1 MNRLYS
7 VLLSAIKNHSLRS
20 RLIVWNLGIV
30 LLLTVVLSAIYCWN
44 ERERTYETA
53 ERLLL
58 QAMSMQ
64 LQSVQNWYRE
74 RAADVTVLSRLDSV
88 RSHDK
93 ARILADFHSSLNSIP
108 DFSSYAYA
116 NKDGITEL
124 DTLFP
129 PGINVQD
136 RDYFRA
142 SLEGKPFVSDIL
154 AGKMTGRNLLVFSNP
169 VFDYN
174 NQLNGSIFA
183 SVSVDTLS
191 IIMQGFHPSESSKG
205 YLLDDKGSIIAASRL
220 DATDKDTIKNN
231 QGFLRAK
238 SKLSGIGVYQD
249 HRGRQVIGSYQW
261 IPEYNVII
269 LCEIDEAEALAPY
282 YQQIEHLLRGA
293 VLVLFVTLL
302 LTWLLALNLRQPI
315 VHLSAAAQRVQ
326 NHDYS
331 QPIPEYSY
339 LTSPSELRRF
349 CIAFNSMMGTIRE
362 HVALLHSSNQALS
375 QAESKYRLLSTRD
388 QLTGLYNRTYF
399 ETQWDYLTAAQ
410 QVPLSLVVCDVDGL
424 KLINDTLGHQAGDE
438 LIRTFARLLADS
450 FRLEDIIARVG
461 GDEFIVLLP
470 GATEI
475 TVRSCLD
482 KLGTSLSMYNT
493 LRPELPIAAS
503 SGSATATQASELN
516 QLLNQADDMMYQ
528 NKEKSRKKTRQILLS
543 TLIQTAE
550 LWDHHHTA
558 HAKAI
563 QQWSSLIGE
572 KLQLT
577 RRELQQLSL
586 AAQYHD
592 VGKVGIARDILVKP
606 GPLTEREW
614 LEIKRHPEIGS
625 RIAKAIPELFNVS
638 DFIASH
644 HERWDGTGYPCG
656 IEGPKIPLFS
666 RIIAITDAYDAMQ
679 RTTPYRQAKTTE
691 EAQTELRRCAGSQ
704 FDPELVQVFLETLQP
719 TAS

>member
-7 VLLSAIKNHSLRS
+7 TLLSSIKNHSLKS
-20 RLIVWNLGIV
+20 RLIIWNLGIV
-30 LLLTVVLSAIYCWN
+30 LLLTVVLSLIYCRD
-44 ERERTYETA
+44 EKERTYEAA

-58 QAMSMQ
+58 QATSMQ

-74 RAADVTVLSRLDSV
+74 RAGDVAVLASLDSV
-88 RSHDK
+88 RFQDK
-93 ARILADFHSSLNSIP
+93 ARMLADFHSNLNSSR
-108 DFSSYAYA
+108 DFTGYRYA

-129 PGINVQD
+129 VGISVRERN
-136 RDYFRA
+136 YFQA
-142 SLEGKPFVSDIL
+142 ALEGRPYVSDVL
-154 AGKMTGRNLLVFSNP
+154 AGKITGRNFLIFSSP

-174 NQLNGSIFA
+174 NQLNGLVFA
-183 SVSVDTLS
+183 SVSVDTLAF
-191 IIMQGFHPSESSKG
+191 IMGGFHPSESSKG
-205 YLLDDKGSIIAASRL
+205 YLLDDKGSIIAASRM
-220 DATDKDTIKNN
+220 DAADRNTIKNN

-238 SKLSGIGVYQD
+238 NKMSGIDIYED
-249 HRGRQVIGSYQW
+249 HQGRQVIGTYQW
-261 IPEYNVII
+261 LPEYNVII

-282 YQQIEHLLRGA
+282 YQQIHYLLWGA
-293 VLVLFVTLL
+293 VLVLITTLF
-302 LTWLLALNLRQPI
+302 LTWLLALNLGQPI
-315 VHLSAAAQRVQ
+315 VYLSMAAQRVQ

-331 QPIPEYSY
+331 QPIPEQGY
-339 LTSPSELRRF
+339 LASPLEMRRS
-349 CIAFNSMMGTIRE
+349 CVAFNSMMATIRE
-362 HVALLHSSNQALS
+362 HVSLLHSSNLALS

-399 ETQWDYLTAAQ
+399 ETQWDRLTAAQ

-438 LIRTFARLLADS
+438 LIRAFARLLADS
-450 FRLEDIIARVG
+450 FRPEDIIARIG
-461 GDEFIVLLP
+461 GDEFIVLLTD
-470 GATEI
+470 ASEI
-475 TVRSCLD
+475 TVRTCLD
-482 KLGTSLSMYNT
+482 KLATSLGLYNT

-503 SGSATATQASELN
+503 TGSATATQHQQLS
-516 QLLNQADDMMYQ
+516 QLLNQADDIMYQ
-528 NKEKSRKKTRQILLS
+528 HKEKNRKKTRQTLLS

-550 LWDHHHTA
+550 LRDHQYTA
-558 HAKAI
+558 HADAI
-563 QQWSSLIGE
+563 RRWSALIGE

-577 RRELQQLSL
+577 QREMQQLSL

-592 VGKVGIARDILVKP
+592 VGKVGIAKDILTKP
-606 GPLTEREW
+606 GPLTEKDW

-638 DFIASH
+638 DFIAAH

-656 IEGPKIPLFS
+656 IGGSTIPLLS

-691 EAQTELRRCAGSQ
+691 EAQAELRRCSGSQ
-704 FDPELVQVFLETLQP
+704 FDPELVQVFLTVLEP
-719 TAS
+719 TA